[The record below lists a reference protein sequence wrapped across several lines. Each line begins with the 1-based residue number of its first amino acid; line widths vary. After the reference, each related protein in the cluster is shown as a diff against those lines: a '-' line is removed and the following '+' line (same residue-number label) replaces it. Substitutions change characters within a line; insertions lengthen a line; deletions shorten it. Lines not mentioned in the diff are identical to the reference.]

1 MSNMKEKKETRQY
14 RQYDTEFKKNAVK
27 LLADGRSVSS
37 VSKSL
42 GVPEKNLYA
51 WRKQYNNSDSES
63 DSLLLELKEVRKLLK
78 SVEEE
83 RDILKKA
90 LSIFSRQI

>member
-1 MSNMKEKKETRQY
+1 MKEKTGKRKY
-14 RQYDTEFKKNAVK
+14 RRYDVEFKKNAVK
-27 LLADGRSVSS
+27 MVESGRSIPD

-42 GVPEKNLYA
+42 GINEQNLYD
-51 WRKQYNNSDSES
+51 WRKKYGLDTQKEIPYEEEVK
-63 DSLLLELKEVRKLLK
+63 ELRKKLRQTEL
-78 SVEEE
+78 E